1 MRSIRPGAVG
11 LAADRHR
18 VQDRRTR
25 NFHQRGFIDVTHLV
39 FICGHAGAGKTTL
52 AKRLVG
58 PLMKATG
65 EACCL
70 LDKDTLYGVYSAAA
84 IGALTGDPN
93 DRDSPL
99 FLQHFRDPE
108 YRGLFD
114 TAAEN
119 LRLGIGVIAVG
130 PLSREVRGRNLFDHA
145 WLGVPKDVQISVV
158 WVSTSE
164 ETARERIAA
173 RGNPNDAYKLA
184 HWDDYRQR
192 RFVPAGDERDGLLMF
207 DNTSPASADYDAL
220 LAQIVRTPQSSGPIL
235 PPMPV

>member
-1 MRSIRPGAVG
+1 M
-11 LAADRHR
+11 
-18 VQDRRTR
+18 
-25 NFHQRGFIDVTHLV
+25 THLV
-39 FICGHAGAGKTTL
+39 FICGHAGTGKTTL

-119 LRLGIGVIAVG
+119 LRLGISVIAVG
-130 PLSREVRGRNLFDHA
+130 PLSREVREHKLFDHA

-192 RFVPAGDERDGLLMF
+192 RFVPAGDECDGLLMF
-207 DNTSPASADYDAL
+207 DNTSPSPAEFDAL
-220 LAQIVRTPQSSGPIL
+220 LARIVRTPQSSGVIL